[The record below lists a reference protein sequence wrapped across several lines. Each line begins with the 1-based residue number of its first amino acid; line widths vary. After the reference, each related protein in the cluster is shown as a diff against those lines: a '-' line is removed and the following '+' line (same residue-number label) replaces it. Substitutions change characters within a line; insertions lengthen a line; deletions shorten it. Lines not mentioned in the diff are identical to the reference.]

1 MSYPGMRQNKEK
13 YESAG
18 FRSEGTRIR
27 RTGVDGKWLLFMGRE
42 CAFTACYV
50 RTRFKFG
57 AGKECMKKA
66 GQHKKRM
73 VNIEV
78 LRLLAMMM
86 VVSLHYL
93 AKGEL
98 LEKLTGPLSAKG
110 HLAWLLESFSIA
122 AVDVYVLISGYF
134 LVETGFRCRRVI
146 SLVLQVMFYTCLL
159 PVVLIL
165 TGILP
170 VGEITFYNILQCI
183 FPTNMLHYWFVSA
196 YVLMF
201 LFTPVLNAAVHGMK
215 KRQLQTAILILLIME
230 SLSKTVIPV
239 RLELDNLGYD
249 AYWFMVVYLIAAYIR
264 LYGIP
269 FLEKKG
275 GRAAA
280 CYIGACLGM
289 YGLTMLIRG
298 AYLLTGQFENFIE
311 SAYGY
316 NHLLT
321 IGAATALFYVFKN
334 RETEEGEEARAK
346 TAETGEEKETQ
357 TKAAVTG
364 EREKMQAKAAVA
376 GEGEKTQGK
385 DTGIGE
391 AKQASGKAGA
401 AGGLSGFICR
411 IAPCS
416 FGVYLL
422 HEQVNVRYVWPF
434 WLGADKCGSA
444 FSLLWHWAAAILTV
458 MVIGLAVDHI
468 RSLLFRGAGKLFAG
482 GRLDQGLRKIDD
494 LVNGL
499 TQ

>member
-1 MSYPGMRQNKEK
+1 MEK
-13 YESAG
+13 
-18 FRSEGTRIR
+18 T
-27 RTGVDGKWLLFMGRE
+27 
-42 CAFTACYV
+42 
-50 RTRFKFG
+50 
-57 AGKECMKKA
+57 

-73 VNIEV
+73 VNIEM

-110 HLAWLLESFSIA
+110 HLAWILESFSIA

-134 LVETGFRCRRVI
+134 LVETGFRCKRVI

-159 PVVLIL
+159 PILLVV

-201 LFTPVLNAAVHGMK
+201 LFTPVLNAAVHGMGK
-215 KRQLQTAILILLIME
+215 KQLQMAIVILLIME

-269 FLEKKG
+269 FLERKDKKG
-275 GRAAA
+275 DRAVLS
-280 CYIGACLGM
+280 YIGACLGM
-289 YGLTMLIRG
+289 YALTMLIRG

-321 IGAATALFYVFKN
+321 IGAAVALFYVFKN
-334 RETEEGEEARAK
+334 REERMQAEYAGTGKGKQALAK
-346 TAETGEEKETQ
+346 EAETEKQ
-357 TKAAVTG
+357 NAADARG
-364 EREKMQAKAAVA
+364 N
-376 GEGEKTQGK
+376 
-385 DTGIGE
+385 
-391 AKQASGKAGA
+391 
-401 AGGLSGFICR
+401 LLGFICR

-422 HEQVNVRYVWPF
+422 HEQVNIRYLWPF
-434 WLGADKCGSA
+434 WLGADRCDTA
-444 FSLLWHWAAAILTV
+444 LSLLWHWVAAILTV
-458 MVIGLAVDHI
+458 MVIGLTVDYI
-468 RSLLFRGAGKLFAG
+468 RSLLFKGVGKLLAG
-482 GRLDQGLRKIDD
+482 GKLDRGLSRIDAA
-494 LVNGL
+494 VNGSVR
-499 TQ
+499 

>member
-1 MSYPGMRQNKEK
+1 MPYPGMRQNKEK

-18 FRSEGTRIR
+18 FRSEGTRIG
-27 RTGVDGKWLLFMGRE
+27 RTGVDGKWLLFMGWE
-42 CAFTACYV
+42 CAFTARSV

-215 KRQLQTAILILLIME
+215 KRQLQTAIVILLIME

-280 CYIGACLGM
+280 CYIGACLGL

-334 RETEEGEEARAK
+334 RETEEGEQ
-346 TAETGEEKETQ
+346 TQ
-357 TKAAVTG
+357 AKAAVTG
-364 EREKMQAKAAVA
+364 E
-376 GEGEKTQGK
+376 GEKTQRK
-385 DTGIGE
+385 DAKVGE
-391 AKQASGKAGA
+391 AKQVSVEAGA
-401 AGGLSGFICR
+401 AGGPAGIICR

-434 WLGADKCGSA
+434 WLGADRCGSA

>member
-1 MSYPGMRQNKEK
+1 MPYPGMRQNKEK

-18 FRSEGTRIR
+18 FRSEGTRIGR
-27 RTGVDGKWLLFMGRE
+27 MGVDGKWLLFMGRE
-42 CAFTACYV
+42 CAITACSV

-215 KRQLQTAILILLIME
+215 KRQLQTAIVILLIME

-334 RETEEGEEARAK
+334 RETEEGE
-346 TAETGEEKETQ
+346 Q
-357 TKAAVTG
+357 T
-364 EREKMQAKAAVA
+364 QAKVAAA
-376 GEGEKTQGK
+376 GEGEKTQRK
-385 DTGIGE
+385 DAKVGE
-391 AKQASGKAGA
+391 AKQVSVEAGA
-401 AGGLSGFICR
+401 AGGPAGIICR

-434 WLGADKCGSA
+434 WLGADRCGSA

>member
-18 FRSEGTRIR
+18 FRSEGTRIG
-27 RTGVDGKWLLFMGRE
+27 RTGIDGKWLLFMGRE
-42 CAFTACYV
+42 CAFTARSV

-215 KRQLQTAILILLIME
+215 KRQLQTAIVILLIME

-434 WLGADKCGSA
+434 WLGADRCGSA

-468 RSLLFRGAGKLFAG
+468 RSFGVRGSCLQAAGWIRG
-482 GRLDQGLRKIDD
+482 
-494 LVNGL
+494 
-499 TQ
+499 

>member
-1 MSYPGMRQNKEK
+1 MPYPGMRQNKEK

-18 FRSEGTRIR
+18 FRSEGTRIG

-215 KRQLQTAILILLIME
+215 KRQLQTAIVILLIME

-334 RETEEGEEARAK
+334 RETEEGE
-346 TAETGEEKETQ
+346 Q
-357 TKAAVTG
+357 T
-364 EREKMQAKAAVA
+364 QAKVAAA
-376 GEGEKTQGK
+376 GEGEKTQRK
-385 DTGIGE
+385 DAKVGE
-391 AKQASGKAGA
+391 AKQVSVEAGA
-401 AGGLSGFICR
+401 AGGPAGIICR

-434 WLGADKCGSA
+434 WLGADRCGSA

-482 GRLDQGLRKIDD
+482 GRLDQRLRKIDD

>member
-1 MSYPGMRQNKEK
+1 MRQNKEK

-18 FRSEGTRIR
+18 FRSEGTRIG

-215 KRQLQTAILILLIME
+215 KRQLQTAIVILLIME

-334 RETEEGEEARAK
+334 RETEEGE
-346 TAETGEEKETQ
+346 Q
-357 TKAAVTG
+357 T
-364 EREKMQAKAAVA
+364 QAKVAAA
-376 GEGEKTQGK
+376 GEGEKTQRK
-385 DTGIGE
+385 DAKVGE
-391 AKQASGKAGA
+391 AKQVSVEAGA
-401 AGGLSGFICR
+401 AGGPAGIICR

-434 WLGADKCGSA
+434 WLGADRCGSA

>member
-1 MSYPGMRQNKEK
+1 MER
-13 YESAG
+13 
-18 FRSEGTRIR
+18 
-27 RTGVDGKWLLFMGRE
+27 
-42 CAFTACYV
+42 
-50 RTRFKFG
+50 
-57 AGKECMKKA
+57 A

-110 HLAWLLESFSIA
+110 HLAWILESFSIA

-159 PVVLIL
+159 PVVLIVM
-165 TGILP
+165 GILP

-215 KRQLQTAILILLIME
+215 KKQLQAAIVILLIME

-269 FLEKKG
+269 FLEGREGKG
-275 GRAAA
+275 GRAVLS
-280 CYIGACLGM
+280 YVGACLGM
-289 YGLTMLIRG
+289 YLLTMLIRG

-321 IGAATALFYVFKN
+321 IGAAVALFYIFKN
-334 RETEEGEEARAK
+334 RE
-346 TAETGEEKETQ
+346 
-357 TKAAVTG
+357 
-364 EREKMQAKAAVA
+364 ERMQAGSA
-376 GEGEKTQGK
+376 GIEKRK
-385 DTGIGE
+385 R
-391 AKQASGKAGA
+391 SG
-401 AGGLSGFICR
+401 LICR

-422 HEQVNVRYVWPF
+422 HEQVNVRYLWPF
-434 WLGADKCGSA
+434 WLGADRCDSA
-444 FSLLWHWAAAILTV
+444 FSLLWHWAGAILTV
-458 MVIGLAVDHI
+458 MVIGLAVDYL
-468 RSLLFRGAGKLFAG
+468 RGLLFKGVGRLFAG
-482 GRLDQGLRKIDD
+482 GRLDRGLRKIDD
-494 LVNGL
+494 VVNGL
-499 TQ
+499 AQ

>member
-1 MSYPGMRQNKEK
+1 M
-13 YESAG
+13 
-18 FRSEGTRIR
+18 
-27 RTGVDGKWLLFMGRE
+27 GK
-42 CAFTACYV
+42 T
-50 RTRFKFG
+50 
-57 AGKECMKKA
+57 

-73 VNIEV
+73 VNIEI

-98 LEKLTGPLSAKG
+98 LEKLTGALSAKG
-110 HLAWLLESFSIA
+110 HLAWILESFSIA

-134 LVETGFRCRRVI
+134 LVEMGFRCKRVI

-159 PVVLIL
+159 PVLLVL

-201 LFTPVLNAAVHGMK
+201 LFTPVLNAAVHGMGK
-215 KRQLQTAILILLIME
+215 KQLQMAIVILLIME

-269 FLEKKG
+269 FLERKDKKG
-275 GRAAA
+275 DRAVL

-289 YGLTMLIRG
+289 YALTMLIRG

-321 IGAATALFYVFKN
+321 IGAAVTLFYVFKN
-334 RETEEGEEARAK
+334 REERMQAECVGTEKGKQELIKEGETEEQNAADAR
-346 TAETGEEKETQ
+346 GY
-357 TKAAVTG
+357 
-364 EREKMQAKAAVA
+364 
-376 GEGEKTQGK
+376 
-385 DTGIGE
+385 
-391 AKQASGKAGA
+391 
-401 AGGLSGFICR
+401 LSRFICR

-416 FGVYLL
+416 LGVYLL
-422 HEQVNVRYVWPF
+422 HEQVNIRYLWPF
-434 WLGADKCGSA
+434 WLGADRCTSA

-458 MVIGLAVDHI
+458 MVIGLTVDYI
-468 RSLLFRGAGKLFAG
+468 RSLLFKGVGKLLAG
-482 GRLDQGLRKIDD
+482 GKLDRGLRKIDD
-494 LVNGL
+494 VVNGSV
-499 TQ
+499 Q

>member
-1 MSYPGMRQNKEK
+1 MER
-13 YESAG
+13 
-18 FRSEGTRIR
+18 
-27 RTGVDGKWLLFMGRE
+27 
-42 CAFTACYV
+42 
-50 RTRFKFG
+50 
-57 AGKECMKKA
+57 A

-110 HLAWLLESFSIA
+110 HLAWILESFSIA

-159 PVVLIL
+159 PVVLIV

-201 LFTPVLNAAVHGMK
+201 LFTPMLNAAVHGMK
-215 KRQLQTAILILLIME
+215 KRQLQAAIVILLIME

-269 FLEKKG
+269 FLERREGKG
-275 GRAAA
+275 GRAVL
-280 CYIGACLGM
+280 CYVGACLGM
-289 YGLTMLIRG
+289 YLLTMLIRG

-321 IGAATALFYVFKN
+321 IGAAVALFYVFKN
-334 RETEEGEEARAK
+334 WRTDA
-346 TAETGEEKETQ
+346 
-357 TKAAVTG
+357 
-364 EREKMQAKAAVA
+364 
-376 GEGEKTQGK
+376 QGRL
-385 DTGIGE
+385 
-391 AKQASGKAGA
+391 
-401 AGGLSGFICR
+401 GGLICG

-422 HEQVNVRYVWPF
+422 HEQVNVRYLWPF
-434 WLGADKCGSA
+434 WLGADRCDSA

-458 MVIGLAVDHI
+458 MVIGLAVDYI
-468 RSLLFRGAGKLFAG
+468 RGLLFRGIGKLLAG
-482 GRLDQGLRKIDD
+482 GRLDRGLRKIDD
-494 LVNGL
+494 MVNGVMR
-499 TQ
+499 

>member
-1 MSYPGMRQNKEK
+1 
-13 YESAG
+13 
-18 FRSEGTRIR
+18 
-27 RTGVDGKWLLFMGRE
+27 
-42 CAFTACYV
+42 
-50 RTRFKFG
+50 
-57 AGKECMKKA
+57 
-66 GQHKKRM
+66 M

-98 LEKLTGPLSAKG
+98 LEKLAGPLSAKG
-110 HLAWLLESFSIA
+110 HLAWILESFSIA

-134 LVETGFRCRRVI
+134 LVETGFRCKRVI

-159 PVVLIL
+159 PILLVV

-215 KRQLQTAILILLIME
+215 KKQLQAAIVILLIME

-269 FLEKKG
+269 FLERKEGKG
-275 GRAAA
+275 GRAVL
-280 CYIGACLGM
+280 CYIGACFGM
-289 YGLTMLIRG
+289 YLLTMAIRG

-321 IGAATALFYVFKN
+321 IGAAVALFYVFKN
-334 RETEEGEEARAK
+334 REERRQTESAKIEEGKQAFVEGVKTEERN
-346 TAETGEEKETQ
+346 
-357 TKAAVTG
+357 AADRRG
-364 EREKMQAKAAVA
+364 Y
-376 GEGEKTQGK
+376 
-385 DTGIGE
+385 
-391 AKQASGKAGA
+391 
-401 AGGLSGFICR
+401 LSGLICG

-422 HEQVNVRYVWPF
+422 HEQVNVRYLWPF
-434 WLGADKCGSA
+434 WLGADRCDSA

-458 MVIGLAVDHI
+458 MVIGLVVDYI
-468 RSLLFRGAGKLFAG
+468 RGLLFRSVGKLLADG
-482 GRLDQGLRKIDD
+482 GLDRRLRKIDD
-494 LVNGL
+494 VVNGVMR
-499 TQ
+499 

>member
-1 MSYPGMRQNKEK
+1 MPYPGMRQNKEK

-18 FRSEGTRIR
+18 FRSEGTRIG

-42 CAFTACYV
+42 CAFTARSV

-215 KRQLQTAILILLIME
+215 KRQLQTAIVILLIME

-334 RETEEGEEARAK
+334 RETEEGE
-346 TAETGEEKETQ
+346 Q
-357 TKAAVTG
+357 T
-364 EREKMQAKAAVA
+364 QAKVAAA
-376 GEGEKTQGK
+376 GEGEKTQRK
-385 DTGIGE
+385 DAKVGE
-391 AKQASGKAGA
+391 AKQVSVEAGA
-401 AGGLSGFICR
+401 AGGPAGIICR

-434 WLGADKCGSA
+434 WLGADRCGSA

>member
-1 MSYPGMRQNKEK
+1 MPYPGMRQNKEK

-215 KRQLQTAILILLIME
+215 KRQLQTAIVILLIME

-334 RETEEGEEARAK
+334 RETEEGEQ
-346 TAETGEEKETQ
+346 TQ
-357 TKAAVTG
+357 AKAAVTG
-364 EREKMQAKAAVA
+364 E
-376 GEGEKTQGK
+376 GEKTQRK
-385 DTGIGE
+385 DAKVGE
-391 AKQASGKAGA
+391 AKQVSVEAGA
-401 AGGLSGFICR
+401 AGGPAGIICR

-434 WLGADKCGSA
+434 WLGADRCGSA

>member
-1 MSYPGMRQNKEK
+1 MRQNKEK

-334 RETEEGEEARAK
+334 RETEEGE
-346 TAETGEEKETQ
+346 Q
-357 TKAAVTG
+357 T
-364 EREKMQAKAAVA
+364 QAKVAAA
-376 GEGEKTQGK
+376 GEGEKTQRK
-385 DTGIGE
+385 DAKVGE
-391 AKQASGKAGA
+391 AKQVSVEAGA
-401 AGGLSGFICR
+401 AGGPAGIICR

-434 WLGADKCGSA
+434 WLGADRCGSA

>member
-42 CAFTACYV
+42 CAFTARSV

-215 KRQLQTAILILLIME
+215 KRQLQTAIVILLIME

-334 RETEEGEEARAK
+334 RETEEGEQ
-346 TAETGEEKETQ
+346 TQ
-357 TKAAVTG
+357 AKAAVTG
-364 EREKMQAKAAVA
+364 E
-376 GEGEKTQGK
+376 GEKTQRK
-385 DTGIGE
+385 DAKVGE
-391 AKQASGKAGA
+391 AKQVSVEAGA

-482 GRLDQGLRKIDD
+482 GRLDQGLRKIDG

-499 TQ
+499 AQ

>member
-1 MSYPGMRQNKEK
+1 
-13 YESAG
+13 
-18 FRSEGTRIR
+18 
-27 RTGVDGKWLLFMGRE
+27 
-42 CAFTACYV
+42 
-50 RTRFKFG
+50 
-57 AGKECMKKA
+57 
-66 GQHKKRM
+66 
-73 VNIEV
+73 
-78 LRLLAMMM
+78 
-86 VVSLHYL
+86 
-93 AKGEL
+93 
-98 LEKLTGPLSAKG
+98 
-110 HLAWLLESFSIA
+110 
-122 AVDVYVLISGYF
+122 
-134 LVETGFRCRRVI
+134 
-146 SLVLQVMFYTCLL
+146 
-159 PVVLIL
+159 
-165 TGILP
+165 
-170 VGEITFYNILQCI
+170 
-183 FPTNMLHYWFVSA
+183 
-196 YVLMF
+196 
-201 LFTPVLNAAVHGMK
+201 
-215 KRQLQTAILILLIME
+215 
-230 SLSKTVIPV
+230 
-239 RLELDNLGYD
+239 
-249 AYWFMVVYLIAAYIR
+249 
-264 LYGIP
+264 
-269 FLEKKG
+269 
-275 GRAAA
+275 
-280 CYIGACLGM
+280 M

-364 EREKMQAKAAVA
+364 EREKMQAKAAVT

-401 AGGLSGFICR
+401 AGGPAGIICR

-434 WLGADKCGSA
+434 WLGADRCGSA

>member
-1 MSYPGMRQNKEK
+1 
-13 YESAG
+13 
-18 FRSEGTRIR
+18 
-27 RTGVDGKWLLFMGRE
+27 
-42 CAFTACYV
+42 
-50 RTRFKFG
+50 
-57 AGKECMKKA
+57 MKKA

-215 KRQLQTAILILLIME
+215 KRQLQTAIVILLIME

-321 IGAATALFYVFKN
+321 IGAAKGLFYVFKN
-334 RETEEGEEARAK
+334 RETEEGEQ
-346 TAETGEEKETQ
+346 TQ
-357 TKAAVTG
+357 AKAAVTG
-364 EREKMQAKAAVA
+364 EEAQAKAAVT
-376 GEGEKTQGK
+376 GEGEKTQRK
-385 DTGIGE
+385 DAKVGE
-391 AKQASGKAGA
+391 AKQVSVEAGA
-401 AGGLSGFICR
+401 AGGPAGIICR

-434 WLGADKCGSA
+434 WLGADRCGSA

-482 GRLDQGLRKIDD
+482 GRLDQGLGKIDN

-499 TQ
+499 AQ

>member
-1 MSYPGMRQNKEK
+1 MPYPGMRQNKEK

-18 FRSEGTRIR
+18 FRSEGTRIG
-27 RTGVDGKWLLFMGRE
+27 RTGIDGKWLLFMGRE
-42 CAFTACYV
+42 CAFTARSV

-215 KRQLQTAILILLIME
+215 KRQLQTAIVILLIME

-264 LYGIP
+264 LYRIP

-334 RETEEGEEARAK
+334 RETEEGE
-346 TAETGEEKETQ
+346 Q
-357 TKAAVTG
+357 T
-364 EREKMQAKAAVA
+364 QAKVAAA
-376 GEGEKTQGK
+376 GEGEKTQRK
-385 DTGIGE
+385 DAKVGE
-391 AKQASGKAGA
+391 AKQVSVEAGA
-401 AGGLSGFICR
+401 AGGPAGIICR

-434 WLGADKCGSA
+434 WLGADRCGSA

-458 MVIGLAVDHI
+458 MVIGLAVDYI

-482 GRLDQGLRKIDD
+482 GRLDQRLRKIDD

>member
-215 KRQLQTAILILLIME
+215 KRQLQTAIVILLIME

-334 RETEEGEEARAK
+334 RETEEGEQ
-346 TAETGEEKETQ
+346 TQ
-357 TKAAVTG
+357 AKAAVTG
-364 EREKMQAKAAVA
+364 E
-376 GEGEKTQGK
+376 GEKTQRK
-385 DTGIGE
+385 DAKVGE
-391 AKQASGKAGA
+391 AKQVSVEAGA

>member
-1 MSYPGMRQNKEK
+1 M
-13 YESAG
+13 
-18 FRSEGTRIR
+18 
-27 RTGVDGKWLLFMGRE
+27 GK
-42 CAFTACYV
+42 T
-50 RTRFKFG
+50 
-57 AGKECMKKA
+57 

-73 VNIEV
+73 VNIEM

-110 HLAWLLESFSIA
+110 HLAWILESFSIA

-134 LVETGFRCRRVI
+134 LVETGFRCKRVI

-159 PVVLIL
+159 PILLVV

-201 LFTPVLNAAVHGMK
+201 LFTPVLNAAVHGMGK
-215 KRQLQTAILILLIME
+215 KQLQMAIVILLIME

-269 FLEKKG
+269 FLERKDKKG
-275 GRAAA
+275 DRAVLS
-280 CYIGACLGM
+280 YIGACLGM
-289 YGLTMLIRG
+289 YALTMLIRG

-321 IGAATALFYVFKN
+321 IGAAVALFYVFKN
-334 RETEEGEEARAK
+334 REERMQAEYAGTGKGKQALAK
-346 TAETGEEKETQ
+346 EAETEKQ
-357 TKAAVTG
+357 NAADARG
-364 EREKMQAKAAVA
+364 N
-376 GEGEKTQGK
+376 
-385 DTGIGE
+385 
-391 AKQASGKAGA
+391 
-401 AGGLSGFICR
+401 LLGFICR

-422 HEQVNVRYVWPF
+422 HEQVNIRYLWPF
-434 WLGADKCGSA
+434 WLGADRCDTA
-444 FSLLWHWAAAILTV
+444 FSLLWHWVAAILTV
-458 MVIGLAVDHI
+458 MVIGLTVDYI
-468 RSLLFRGAGKLFAG
+468 RSLLFKGVGKLLAG
-482 GRLDQGLRKIDD
+482 GKLDRGLSRIDAA
-494 LVNGL
+494 VNGSVR
-499 TQ
+499 

>member
-1 MSYPGMRQNKEK
+1 MPYPGMRQNKEK

-18 FRSEGTRIR
+18 FRSEGTRIG

-42 CAFTACYV
+42 CAFTARSV

-215 KRQLQTAILILLIME
+215 KRQLQTAIVILLIME

-334 RETEEGEEARAK
+334 RETEEGE
-346 TAETGEEKETQ
+346 Q
-357 TKAAVTG
+357 T
-364 EREKMQAKAAVA
+364 QAKVAAA
-376 GEGEKTQGK
+376 GEGEKTQRK
-385 DTGIGE
+385 DAKVGE
-391 AKQASGKAGA
+391 AKQVSVEAGA
-401 AGGLSGFICR
+401 AGGPAGIICR

-482 GRLDQGLRKIDD
+482 GRLDQRLRKIDD

>member
-1 MSYPGMRQNKEK
+1 
-13 YESAG
+13 
-18 FRSEGTRIR
+18 
-27 RTGVDGKWLLFMGRE
+27 
-42 CAFTACYV
+42 
-50 RTRFKFG
+50 
-57 AGKECMKKA
+57 
-66 GQHKKRM
+66 
-73 VNIEV
+73 
-78 LRLLAMMM
+78 
-86 VVSLHYL
+86 
-93 AKGEL
+93 
-98 LEKLTGPLSAKG
+98 
-110 HLAWLLESFSIA
+110 
-122 AVDVYVLISGYF
+122 
-134 LVETGFRCRRVI
+134 
-146 SLVLQVMFYTCLL
+146 
-159 PVVLIL
+159 
-165 TGILP
+165 
-170 VGEITFYNILQCI
+170 
-183 FPTNMLHYWFVSA
+183 MLHYWFVSA

-215 KRQLQTAILILLIME
+215 KRQLQTAIVILLIME

-334 RETEEGEEARAK
+334 RETEEGEQ
-346 TAETGEEKETQ
+346 TQ
-357 TKAAVTG
+357 AKAAVTG
-364 EREKMQAKAAVA
+364 EETQAKAAVT
-376 GEGEKTQGK
+376 GEGEKTQRK
-385 DTGIGE
+385 DAKVGE
-391 AKQASGKAGA
+391 AKQVSVEAGA
-401 AGGLSGFICR
+401 AGGPAGIICR

-434 WLGADKCGSA
+434 WLGADRCGSA

>member
-1 MSYPGMRQNKEK
+1 MER
-13 YESAG
+13 
-18 FRSEGTRIR
+18 
-27 RTGVDGKWLLFMGRE
+27 V
-42 CAFTACYV
+42 
-50 RTRFKFG
+50 
-57 AGKECMKKA
+57 

-98 LEKLTGPLSAKG
+98 LEKLAGPLSAKG
-110 HLAWLLESFSIA
+110 HLAWILESFSIA

-159 PVVLIL
+159 PVLLII

-215 KRQLQTAILILLIME
+215 KKQLQAAIVILLIME

-269 FLEKKG
+269 FLERREGKG
-275 GRAAA
+275 GRAVL
-280 CYIGACLGM
+280 CYVGACLGM
-289 YGLTMLIRG
+289 YLLTMLIRG

-321 IGAATALFYVFKN
+321 IGAAVALFYVFKN
-334 RETEEGEEARAK
+334 WRTDA
-346 TAETGEEKETQ
+346 
-357 TKAAVTG
+357 
-364 EREKMQAKAAVA
+364 
-376 GEGEKTQGK
+376 QGRL
-385 DTGIGE
+385 
-391 AKQASGKAGA
+391 
-401 AGGLSGFICR
+401 GGLICR

-422 HEQVNVRYVWPF
+422 HEQVNVRYLWPF
-434 WLGADKCGSA
+434 WLGADRCDSA

-458 MVIGLAVDHI
+458 MVIGLAVDYI
-468 RSLLFRGAGKLFAG
+468 RGLLFRGIGKLFAG
-482 GRLDQGLRKIDD
+482 GRLDRGLRKIDD
-494 LVNGL
+494 MVNGVMR
-499 TQ
+499 

>member
-1 MSYPGMRQNKEK
+1 MER
-13 YESAG
+13 
-18 FRSEGTRIR
+18 
-27 RTGVDGKWLLFMGRE
+27 
-42 CAFTACYV
+42 
-50 RTRFKFG
+50 
-57 AGKECMKKA
+57 A

-98 LEKLTGPLSAKG
+98 LEKLAGPLSAKG
-110 HLAWLLESFSIA
+110 HLAWILESFSIA

-159 PVVLIL
+159 PVVLIV

-170 VGEITFYNILQCI
+170 AGEITFYNILQCI

-215 KRQLQTAILILLIME
+215 KRQLQAAIVILLIME

-269 FLEKKG
+269 FLERGEGKG
-275 GRAAA
+275 GRAVL
-280 CYIGACLGM
+280 CYAGACLGM
-289 YGLTMLIRG
+289 YLLTMLIRG

-321 IGAATALFYVFKN
+321 IGAAVALFYVFKN
-334 RETEEGEEARAK
+334 WRTDAQGRL
-346 TAETGEEKETQ
+346 
-357 TKAAVTG
+357 
-364 EREKMQAKAAVA
+364 A
-376 GEGEKTQGK
+376 G
-385 DTGIGE
+385 
-391 AKQASGKAGA
+391 
-401 AGGLSGFICR
+401 LICG

-422 HEQVNVRYVWPF
+422 HEQVNVRYLWPF
-434 WLGADKCGSA
+434 WLGAEKCDSA

-458 MVIGLAVDHI
+458 MAIGLAVDYI
-468 RSLLFRGAGKLFAG
+468 RDLLFRGVGKLLAG
-482 GRLDQGLRKIDD
+482 GKLDRGLRKIDD
-494 LVNGL
+494 MVNGVMR
-499 TQ
+499 

>member
-18 FRSEGTRIR
+18 FRSEGTRIG

-42 CAFTACYV
+42 CAFTARSV

-215 KRQLQTAILILLIME
+215 KRQLQTAIVILLIME

-334 RETEEGEEARAK
+334 RETEEGE
-346 TAETGEEKETQ
+346 Q
-357 TKAAVTG
+357 T
-364 EREKMQAKAAVA
+364 QAKVAAA
-376 GEGEKTQGK
+376 GEGEKTQRK
-385 DTGIGE
+385 DAKVGE
-391 AKQASGKAGA
+391 AKQVSVEAGA
-401 AGGLSGFICR
+401 AGGPAGIICR

-434 WLGADKCGSA
+434 WLGADRCGSA

-482 GRLDQGLRKIDD
+482 GRLDQRLRKIDD

>member
-1 MSYPGMRQNKEK
+1 MPYPGMRQNKEK

-18 FRSEGTRIR
+18 FRSEGTRIG

-42 CAFTACYV
+42 CAFTARSV

-215 KRQLQTAILILLIME
+215 KRQLQTAIVILLIME

-334 RETEEGEEARAK
+334 RETEEGE
-346 TAETGEEKETQ
+346 Q
-357 TKAAVTG
+357 T
-364 EREKMQAKAAVA
+364 QAKVAAA
-376 GEGEKTQGK
+376 GEGEKTQRK
-385 DTGIGE
+385 DAKVGE
-391 AKQASGKAGA
+391 AKQVSVEAGA
-401 AGGLSGFICR
+401 AGGPAGIICR

-434 WLGADKCGSA
+434 WLGADRCGSA

-482 GRLDQGLRKIDD
+482 GRLDQRLRKIDD

>member
-215 KRQLQTAILILLIME
+215 KRQLQTAIVILLIME

-280 CYIGACLGM
+280 CYIGACLGL

-334 RETEEGEEARAK
+334 RETEEGEQ
-346 TAETGEEKETQ
+346 TQ
-357 TKAAVTG
+357 AKAAVTG
-364 EREKMQAKAAVA
+364 E
-376 GEGEKTQGK
+376 GEKTQRK
-385 DTGIGE
+385 DAKVGE
-391 AKQASGKAGA
+391 AKQVSVEAGA
-401 AGGLSGFICR
+401 AGGPAGIICR

-434 WLGADKCGSA
+434 WLGADRCGSA

-482 GRLDQGLRKIDD
+482 GRLDQRLRKIDD

>member
-18 FRSEGTRIR
+18 FRSEGTRIG

-42 CAFTACYV
+42 CAFTARSV

-215 KRQLQTAILILLIME
+215 KRQLQTAIVILLIME

-280 CYIGACLGM
+280 CYIGACLGL

-334 RETEEGEEARAK
+334 RETEEGE
-346 TAETGEEKETQ
+346 Q
-357 TKAAVTG
+357 T
-364 EREKMQAKAAVA
+364 QAKVAAA
-376 GEGEKTQGK
+376 GEGEKTQRK
-385 DTGIGE
+385 DAKVGE
-391 AKQASGKAGA
+391 AKQVSVEAGA
-401 AGGLSGFICR
+401 AGGPAGIICR

-434 WLGADKCGSA
+434 WLGADRCGSA

-482 GRLDQGLRKIDD
+482 GRLDQRLRKIDD

>member
-1 MSYPGMRQNKEK
+1 MPYPGMRQNKEK

-18 FRSEGTRIR
+18 FRSEGTRIV

-215 KRQLQTAILILLIME
+215 KRQLQTAIVILLIME

-334 RETEEGEEARAK
+334 RETEEGE
-346 TAETGEEKETQ
+346 Q
-357 TKAAVTG
+357 T
-364 EREKMQAKAAVA
+364 QAKVAAA
-376 GEGEKTQGK
+376 GEGEKTQRK
-385 DTGIGE
+385 DAKVGE
-391 AKQASGKAGA
+391 AKQVSVEAGA
-401 AGGLSGFICR
+401 AGGPAGIICR

>member
-1 MSYPGMRQNKEK
+1 
-13 YESAG
+13 
-18 FRSEGTRIR
+18 
-27 RTGVDGKWLLFMGRE
+27 
-42 CAFTACYV
+42 
-50 RTRFKFG
+50 
-57 AGKECMKKA
+57 MKKA

-215 KRQLQTAILILLIME
+215 KRQLQTAIVILLIME

-334 RETEEGEEARAK
+334 RETEEGE
-346 TAETGEEKETQ
+346 Q
-357 TKAAVTG
+357 T
-364 EREKMQAKAAVA
+364 QAKVAAA
-376 GEGEKTQGK
+376 GEGEKTQRK
-385 DTGIGE
+385 DAKVGE
-391 AKQASGKAGA
+391 AKQVSVEAGA
-401 AGGLSGFICR
+401 AGGPAGIICR

-434 WLGADKCGSA
+434 WLGADRCGSA